1 MCRKCIPA
9 AGCITISCHTRHHLC
24 GMDVRILLV
33 SPPST
38 LLSTTNAPF
47 HSPCITHIRM
57 YRANTRNGC
66 LYTYHI
72 TFECLHFM
80 FSHAFWWRCIKDLM
94 PLDQSN
100 TRLITKDMC
109 SSDSS
114 FRYILYISSFT
125 HIHTYIQLSF
135 STKHQSFILLQLNL
149 SASYFLYGMSTP
161 LHYVLLKSD
170 IVNRRQHFKQHV
182 FPNLWLICCC
192 TCCQKWYSI
201 DINNV
206 TWIWLWDTSRLDP
219 AFIQ

>member
-66 LYTYHI
+66 LYAYHI

-80 FSHAFWWRCIKDLM
+80 FSHAFWLRCIKDLM

-100 TRLITKDMC
+100 TRWITNDMC
-109 SSDSS
+109 SPLILVS
-114 FRYILYISSFT
+114 RYTLYISSSRIY
-125 HIHTYIQLSF
+125 IHVSSSHSALERLLFIFISSPGSLSF
-135 STKHQSFILLQLNL
+135 FYGSLHPCIILYWSRISSIVGKISSSMPFQISGSFVVVHVI
-149 SASYFLYGMSTP
+149 
-161 LHYVLLKSD
+161 KSD
-170 IVNRRQHFKQHV
+170 TQ
-182 FPNLWLICCC
+182 
-192 TCCQKWYSI
+192 
-201 DINNV
+201 
-206 TWIWLWDTSRLDP
+206 
-219 AFIQ
+219 